1 MNFIKN
7 SIFCHQP
14 EEEEAYRE
22 EPENQMLAV
31 WGSPGCGKTTV
42 ASKLAMRLA
51 MQKQDVALLL
61 CDMNTPM
68 LPCICPPGE
77 LEEEHSLGSILAAAH
92 VTENLVRHHC
102 ITHKKLR
109 HLTILGMRKGENE
122 YTYPQYER
130 VQAEELLECLRKI
143 APCIIIDCSSYIA
156 NDILSAVSL
165 MEADSVLRLT
175 GCDLQSVSYFSS
187 QLPLLKESKWDADKQ
202 YKAASNVRPN
212 EASAHMEQVL
222 GNTVFQIPYSREVEE
237 QVLQGNL
244 FKELGLKESRG
255 FRRAIEA
262 VTVEV
267 WMLGERRSRAGW
279 CADLSEAFKNPDVE
293 ETEAATEREQ
303 KEEKGRLPENR
314 PCTGKEPGRMKSS
327 DLFFASGES
336 RGFSSVLREVQGY
349 LSKEYSGLVTAG
361 GSDEVKAQIRRFA
374 GKYIQDH
381 RICVAGMGTEE
392 LIDAIYS
399 EMAEFGFLTKYVY
412 GEGIEEIDINA
423 WDDVEVQFSGGETRK
438 LEEHFE
444 SPEHAVNVVRRMLH
458 VSGMVLDD
466 ASPSVLGHLAKN
478 IRIAVLKTPVVD
490 EDVGVAASIRIVNPQ
505 NMKKEDFI
513 DGGTATEEMLD
524 FLAECIRYGISV
536 CVAGATS
543 SGKTTLLGWLLTTI
557 PDNKRI
563 YSIENGSRE
572 LALVR
577 RKEGRVVN
585 SVIHTLTRDSE
596 NERQR
601 IDQTALLDMALRF
614 NPDIIVV
621 GEMRGPEA
629 NAAQEAARTGVAVVT
644 TIHSMSCDA
653 TYRRMV
659 SLCKRAVEMRD
670 ETLMGFVTEA
680 YPIVAFCK
688 QLENKERRLMEI
700 MECEILPD
708 GTRSFRPLFEYQIE
722 ENRIENGKFIVKG
735 SHRRVNAISDSLR
748 RRLMENGMPQEM
760 LVRLAAPLNGRKG
773 QKK

>member
-1 MNFIKN
+1 
-7 SIFCHQP
+7 
-14 EEEEAYRE
+14 
-22 EPENQMLAV
+22 
-31 WGSPGCGKTTV
+31 
-42 ASKLAMRLA
+42 
-51 MQKQDVALLL
+51 
-61 CDMNTPM
+61 
-68 LPCICPPGE
+68 
-77 LEEEHSLGSILAAAH
+77 
-92 VTENLVRHHC
+92 
-102 ITHKKLR
+102 
-109 HLTILGMRKGENE
+109 
-122 YTYPQYER
+122 
-130 VQAEELLECLRKI
+130 
-143 APCIIIDCSSYIA
+143 
-156 NDILSAVSL
+156 
-165 MEADSVLRLT
+165 
-175 GCDLQSVSYFSS
+175 
-187 QLPLLKESKWDADKQ
+187 
-202 YKAASNVRPN
+202 
-212 EASAHMEQVL
+212 
-222 GNTVFQIPYSREVEE
+222 
-237 QVLQGNL
+237 
-244 FKELGLKESRG
+244 
-255 FRRAIEA
+255 
-262 VTVEV
+262 
-267 WMLGERRSRAGW
+267 MLGERRSRAGW

-336 RGFSSVLREVQGY
+336 RDFSSVLREVQGY

-644 TIHSMSCDA
+644 TIHSMGYAVIKVFFANLKRGGILLIQIS
-653 TYRRMV
+653 V
-659 SLCKRAVEMRD
+659 GSLYLFSVPRGYTD
-670 ETLMGFVTEA
+670 GF
-680 YPIVAFCK
+680 ISWCK
-688 QLENKERRLMEI
+688 QVVGLCLTAFLQAVILTAGLMAVKDHALLGMGLMLSAGEVPRI
-700 MECEILPD
+700 AGQFGLDTTTRANVTGAFYAAQGAINL
-708 GTRSFRPLFEYQIE
+708 TRSVVQAIT
-722 ENRIENGKFIVKG
+722 VK
-735 SHRRVNAISDSLR
+735 
-748 RRLMENGMPQEM
+748 
-760 LVRLAAPLNGRKG
+760 
-773 QKK
+773 